1 MNPRAQP
8 VVPLPLVKLW
18 LLGLTLTF
26 ADYLSTFYALEWS
39 GKLLEESNFL
49 ARFSLELGGWRF
61 LLIKDV
67 FAFLGLGW
75 LLLAYCRLN
84 LGVSS
89 TARLLAFSLL
99 TVYAVARL
107 GATVNNVV
115 LGII

>member
-8 VVPLPLVKLW
+8 VSPFPLVKLW
-18 LLGLTLTF
+18 LLGLTLTL

-39 GKLLEESNFL
+39 GKLLEESNVL
-49 ARFSLELGGWRF
+49 ARLCLELGGWRF

-67 FAFLGLGW
+67 VAFLGVG
-75 LLLAYCRLN
+75 LLSLAYFRLN
-84 LGVSS
+84 FGVSS
-89 TARLLAFSLL
+89 TARFLACSLL

-115 LGII
+115 LGML